1 MKSLLLSLLFVTSFS
16 SFSMYK
22 EKDIYGKW
30 KLEVDINE
38 KLKEESE
45 ELNLFERMVVGGV
58 SGMVNWVWDK
68 IDITFEFKRNNEL
81 LVIVKVEDEETEVE
95 ELTWNMENGKIYIDD
110 IDNPKVNIDNEG
122 YWMLVKG
129 KLLPYDDND
138 DLQESIYMTRR

>member
-16 SFSMYK
+16 SFSMDK